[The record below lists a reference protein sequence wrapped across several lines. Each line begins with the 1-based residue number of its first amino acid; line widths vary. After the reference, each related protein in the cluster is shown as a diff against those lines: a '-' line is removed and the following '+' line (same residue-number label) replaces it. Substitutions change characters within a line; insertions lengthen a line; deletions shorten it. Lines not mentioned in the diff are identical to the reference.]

1 MVNDMCIF
9 TVTMYNLMFVVPA
22 FSVTVTSTDSLQG
35 AVVGDT
41 LDIQCTAEAFNGVES
56 SSVVFV
62 WLGPE
67 GIIRN
72 DSRVTISPTNSFLNT
87 FNSTLHFSY
96 LMEGDKGMYRCNVTI
111 LRARQSDSIELGR
124 LNSKSHD
131 CDVLILYVIT
141 VPTPNVSVT
150 TYNATVVGQ
159 PLILECN
166 VIAVRGINSQVVIV
180 WSSTNSN
187 EELRIVNVNASTAN
201 NCSVIYRDY
210 FNISQ
215 LTVDYNDVTYECKVT
230 INDVIATDNFTL
242 YVTGKYLSCIDHNN
256 AYVFYAVPNFNI
268 HILPIGSLQGA
279 VVGDKQ
285 TIHCIINT
293 VSGITLNSV
302 IVKWID
308 PSGVS
313 LTNSSR
319 ITISQVTVGSSNNNS
334 INSFTSSLD
343 FMYLM
348 EGDEGTYRCDVTI
361 LQTNASVKF
370 EVGALL
376 GRQ

>member
-1 MVNDMCIF
+1 MCIF
-9 TVTMYNLMFVVPA
+9 AVTTYNLMFVVPA
-22 FSVTVTSTDSLQG
+22 FSVTVTSADSLQG
-35 AVVGDT
+35 VVVGDT
-41 LDIQCTAEAFNGVES
+41 LDIYCTAEVAFNGVES
-56 SSVVFV
+56 SSIVFM

-67 GIIRN
+67 RIPIRN
-72 DSRVTISPTNSFLNT
+72 NNRVTISPTNSFPNT

-96 LMEGDKGMYRCNVTI
+96 LMEGDEGMYTCNVTI
-111 LRARQSDSIELGR
+111 LRSSQSDSIELGT

-308 PSGVS
+308 PSEIS

-319 ITISQVTVGSSNNNS
+319 ITISQVTVSSSNNNS
-334 INSFTSSLD
+334 MNTFTSSLE

-348 EGDEGTYRCDVTI
+348 EGDEGTYTCDVII
-361 LQTNASVKF
+361 LQTNASMEF
-370 EVGALL
+370 EIGALP
-376 GRQ
+376 GR

>member
-1 MVNDMCIF
+1 MCVFAVI
-9 TVTMYNLMFVVPA
+9 TYNLMFVVPA

-35 AVVGDT
+35 AMVGDT
-41 LDIQCTAEAFNGVES
+41 LDVHCTVEVAFNGVES

-62 WLGPE
+62 WLAEEIP
-67 GIIRN
+67 IRN
-72 DSRVTISPTNSFLNT
+72 NSRVTIGPTNSFLNTT

-96 LMEGDKGMYRCNVTI
+96 LMEEDKGMYTCNVTI
-111 LRARQSDSIELGR
+111 LRANQSDSIELGR

-131 CDVLILYVIT
+131 YDVLILYVIT

-150 TYNATVVGQ
+150 TYNATIVGQ

-180 WSSTNSN
+180 WSSINSN

-201 NCSVIYRDY
+201 NSSVIYRDY

-215 LTVDYNDVTYECKVT
+215 LTTDHNDVTYECKVT
-230 INDVIATDNFTL
+230 IKDVIATDNFTL
-242 YVTGKYLSCIDHNN
+242 YVTGEYLSCIDHNN
-256 AYVFYAVPNFNI
+256 AYVFSAVPNFNI

-279 VVGDKQ
+279 MVGDKQ

-308 PSGVS
+308 PSGIS

-370 EVGALL
+370 EVGALPV
-376 GRQ
+376 RQ